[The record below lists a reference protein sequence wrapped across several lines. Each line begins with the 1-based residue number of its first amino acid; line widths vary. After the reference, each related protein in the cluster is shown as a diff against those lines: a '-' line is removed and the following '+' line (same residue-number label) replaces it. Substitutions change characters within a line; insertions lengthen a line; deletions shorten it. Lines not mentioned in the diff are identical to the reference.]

1 MSDYKKGVLDPSTN
15 CRRQSRF
22 NITCKLKTKLKER
35 DVGPEQRKHNPQSNL
50 TKTKATHTVNYTSTG
65 LQEIS
70 ETHQG
75 DDRGRDRNKDSRRE
89 RQGKKTYKIYQEIH

>member
-1 MSDYKKGVLDPSTN
+1 MDPSTN

-22 NITCKLKTKLKER
+22 NITYKLKTKLKER

-50 TKTKATHTVNYTSTG
+50 TKTKVTHTVNYTSTG

-75 DDRGRDRNKDSRRE
+75 DARTGTKTAGRGHKE
-89 RQGKKTYKIYQEIH
+89 RKPTKFTSKYTK